1 MIFRRPGSSR
11 LAWWLFASGIA
22 LYLLLSAPT
31 LDLLGI
37 AYEAPGGAF
46 FAKMHPGSWLIVLA
60 SIVSLPAY
68 GHPFRTI
75 AAQLRAEPL
84 LAGYLVCLLCVL
96 GWTLSRHGASG
107 AAFMVDTLLMPAICV
122 FTLSMVDSHK
132 QYKCL
137 MLIIALLVVNAGLG
151 IGEVLLQARLI
162 PLRLAGGGERI
173 EDIFRPSALLG
184 HPLTNSM
191 VTVTLLPAVLHL
203 RIGAFWR
210 GALMLLLW
218 IGALAFAGRTAFV
231 LATIGYGLYFF
242 FHALLLT
249 LRGGVSYLQLTGG
262 ALVAMASAAGLAA
275 TVFATGIG
283 ERLFKSLTWD
293 GSAAVR
299 YRIWNVFDFLSTTD
313 MLIGVSTARIAQLDS
328 LIGLESSEAIENFW
342 LVLYLQLGWVGFI
355 PFLIAMACMF
365 AWLWTRSRGALRVA
379 VLLFFIVASS
389 NNSLAT
395 KTIAL
400 AMFAIVIAITQ
411 RRDLPISSN
420 KGGNASAHLPR
431 QRNFVDH
438 DRR

>member
-1 MIFRRPGSSR
+1 MTPARPESPR
-11 LAWWLFASGIA
+11 LAWWLFASGVA

-46 FAKMHPGSWLIVLA
+46 FEKVHPGTWLIVLA
-60 SIVSLPAY
+60 YVVSLPAY

-84 LAGYLVCLLCVL
+84 LAAYLACLFVVL

-107 AAFMVDTLLMPAICV
+107 AAFMLDTLLMPAMCV
-122 FTLSMVDSHK
+122 FTLSMLDSRK

-137 MLIIALLVVNAGLG
+137 VLIIALLVVNTALG
-151 IGEVLLQARLI
+151 IGETLVQARLL
-162 PLRLAGGGERI
+162 PLRVAGGSEII

-184 HPLTNSM
+184 HPLTNAM
-191 VTVTLLPAVLHL
+191 VTVTLLPAVLCL
-203 RIGAFWR
+203 RIGNLWR

-218 IGALAFAGRTAFV
+218 IGALAFGGRTAFV
-231 LATIGYGLYFF
+231 FATLGYGSYFLY
-242 FHALLLT
+242 HALRST
-249 LRGGVSYLQLTGG
+249 LQGRFSYLQLTGG
-262 ALVAMASAAGLAA
+262 ALVGTAGAATLAA

-299 YRIWNVFDFLSTTD
+299 YRIWDVFDFLSTTD
-313 MLIGVSTARIAQLDS
+313 MLIGVSPERIARLGA
-328 LIGLESSEAIENFW
+328 LIGLEGSEAIENFW
-342 LVLYLQLGWVGFI
+342 LAMYLQLGWIGFV

-365 AWLWTRSRGALRVA
+365 AWLWRRSRGAMRVA
-379 VLLFFIVASS
+379 VVLFFIVATS

-395 KTIAL
+395 KTIVLVMIVSVTAISRRLRFPNASRESQSAL
-400 AMFAIVIAITQ
+400 A
-411 RRDLPISSN
+411 
-420 KGGNASAHLPR
+420 
-431 QRNFVDH
+431 FVDQLNLKNIQ
-438 DRR
+438 